1 MTLIELQRR
10 MAEDVRRPLTPGSHM
25 QARTDSGASVHDLAA
40 SYVKPNAALSSFERL
55 EIYNRQYWFRVIGAV
70 SEDFPALNAV
80 LGHRRFDALIVAYLK
95 DNPSTSWTLRDL
107 SSGLPAFLEAHPEL
121 SGRRHRLAVD
131 VARLEWAYVE
141 AFDGS
146 RLPPLTQEELAG
158 LGPESRLQLQP
169 HLQLLAVDYPV
180 DDVVVTI
187 RKASPETEA
196 VSSSMTERRAQSR
209 RSLPTMKRSRRYLA
223 VHRFDDL
230 VYYRPLPREEYLL
243 LSALRDGA
251 SISAAVES
259 ALAASRLTTQEQ
271 AELIQQ
277 SFAHASELG
286 WLSALSAA

>member
-1 MTLIELQRR
+1 MTLLQLQQR
-10 MAEDVRRPLTPGSHM
+10 MAEDVRRPLTPDSHM
-25 QARTDSGASVHDLAA
+25 QATTDSGASVHDLAA
-40 SYVKPNAALSSFERL
+40 SYVNPNAALSSFERL

-70 SEDFPALNAV
+70 SVDFPALKAV

-107 SSGLPAFLEAHPEL
+107 GAGLPAFLEAHPEL

-131 VARLEWAYVE
+131 VARLEWAYVQ
-141 AFDGS
+141 AFDGR
-146 RLPPLTQEELAG
+146 RLPDLTQEELAG
-158 LGPESRLQLQP
+158 LGPESRLLLQP

-180 DDVVVTI
+180 DDVVVAI
-187 RKASPETEA
+187 RKDSPEPEA
-196 VSSSMTERRAQSR
+196 VSSAMSERRPQSR
-209 RSLPTMKRSRRYLA
+209 RSLPAMKRSRRYLA

-251 SISAAVES
+251 SISAAVER
-259 ALAASRLTTQEQ
+259 ALANSRLEPQEQ
-271 AELIQQ
+271 AEVVQQ

-286 WLSALSAA
+286 WLCALSA